1 MSKLVDKQYWVESL
15 RIFSRLSVWI
25 VFPAILGALLG
36 KWLDKKYN
44 SSPRWFLIV
53 IGLSFI
59 FSMIALVKNT
69 LEEYKKIE
77 KRK

>member
-1 MSKLVDKQYWVESL
+1 MAKFIDKQYWVESIK
-15 RIFSRLSVWI
+15 IFSRLSVWI
-25 VFPAILGALLG
+25 VFPALLGALLG

-59 FSMIALVKNT
+59 FSIIALVKNT